1 VKSQI
6 EFIHEIAALHAK
18 NPEYEIHYSVLVIE
32 GQALKDWFIET
43 TGQHLIGQK
52 PLNLQRPK
60 NIKSSAG
67 KKS

>member
-1 VKSQI
+1 MARGESGRIVI
-6 EFIHEIAALHAK
+6 EVSLELK
-18 NPEYEIHYSVLVIE
+18 RQLYSVLVIE